1 MGILK
6 IFVNGQFL
14 KSFRVNYVF
23 SLYPIHYI
31 LIWFIIFQL
40 CQFGPQPFNVILIL
54 FTQSFNITFMKNIK
68 AL

>member
-23 SLYPIHYI
+23 SLYPIHHI
-31 LIWFIIFQL
+31 LIWFITFQL
-40 CQFGPQPFNVILIL
+40 CQFDPQPFSVILIL
-54 FTQSFNITFMKNIK
+54 FTQNFNITFMKNIK